1 MQFPP
6 RSTWVLLAL
15 GAVACGFEDPAAI
28 PPAPS
33 DACQTGSAEPDQLY
47 ASYAQNPA
55 INCET
60 MTTDENAL
68 NTVIYFTGID
78 WNKAGVECRAVDPF
92 HGGLMISDSRPPTSE
107 TIDIQGSL
115 AYCVVGPG
123 SGSEYIVYSLCG
135 ILEPAM
141 AGCEL
146 LSTMTS
152 IPTKFESCPGGPL
165 CP

>member
-1 MQFPP
+1 MLIPP
-6 RSTWVLLAL
+6 RSVWAL
-15 GAVACGFEDPAAI
+15 GALGLCACGFEDPAAI
-28 PPAPS
+28 PPTPGDECLTGAP
-33 DACQTGSAEPDQLY
+33 EPDQLY
-47 ASYAQNPA
+47 ASYGQNPA

-60 MTTDENAL
+60 QTSDPDAL
-68 NTVIYFTGID
+68 NTVIYYTGTS
-78 WNKAGVECRAVDPF
+78 WNLAGATCRAVDPF

-107 TIDIQGSL
+107 VIDIRGSL

-135 ILEPAM
+135 ILEPAK

-152 IPTKFESCPGGPL
+152 IPTQFESCPGGPL